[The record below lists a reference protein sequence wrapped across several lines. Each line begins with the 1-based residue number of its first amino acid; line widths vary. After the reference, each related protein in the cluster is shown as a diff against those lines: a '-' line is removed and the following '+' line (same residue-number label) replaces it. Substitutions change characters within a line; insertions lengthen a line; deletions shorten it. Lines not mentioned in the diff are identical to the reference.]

1 MTPKPPFR
9 SSKRLVLLIVFG
21 VLILG
26 ALWVALRHA
35 DNARKAID
43 AVIARQLAEGMRVL
57 QTHTTN
63 GHYPDLTTARVIA
76 KGPDFQKALKQTSL
90 VSTQDWFYNPSQPA
104 SESAPDVALLGAR
117 FGNRLFILQLDG
129 SVRELSNGQ
138 INQSGLVPL
147 LAP

>member
-9 SSKRLVLLIVFG
+9 SSKWLVLLIVFG

-26 ALWVALRHA
+26 AVWVALRHA
-35 DNARKAID
+35 ENARKAID

-57 QTHTTN
+57 QTHATN

-76 KGPDFQKALKQTSL
+76 TGPDFQNALRQTTL
-90 VSTQDWFYNPSQPA
+90 VSTQHWFYNPSQPA
-104 SESAPDVALLGAR
+104 SESMPDVALLGAR
-117 FGNRLFILQLDG
+117 FGNRLLVLHLDG

-147 LAP
+147 FAP